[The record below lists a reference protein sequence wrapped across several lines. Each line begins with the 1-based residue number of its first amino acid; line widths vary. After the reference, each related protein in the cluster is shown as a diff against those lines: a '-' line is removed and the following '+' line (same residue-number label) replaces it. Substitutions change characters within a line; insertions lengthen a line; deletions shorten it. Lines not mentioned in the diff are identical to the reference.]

1 MEDYYQILR
10 VHPNAS
16 ETTIRKAYRKLALQ
30 YHPDKTG
37 NSEELNSYF
46 KKINEAYKVLSNAE
60 QRKQFHLQYY
70 ALHHYEPVM
79 NSSNEILVACKKLL
93 KQIIQ
98 QGDHINEE
106 AIVLNI
112 QENILNE
119 NNLFILKTEENKFI
133 QQQIHQELLQIINKL
148 NFVNGTVLFNFL
160 MQKFS
165 FTNESEKVLLIEIL
179 KKKKQEYYWDK
190 YKFFLALLIA
200 ILICLGIYSIT

>member
-37 NSEELNSYF
+37 NSEELNAYF

-70 ALHHYEPVM
+70 ALHHYEPIL
-79 NSSNEILVACKKLL
+79 NNSNEILSACKNLL

-98 QGDHINEE
+98 QGDYINEE

-112 QENILNE
+112 KENILND
-119 NNLFILKTEENKFI
+119 NNLFILKTEKNNFI
-133 QQQIHQELLQIINKL
+133 QQQIQKEILQIVNKL
-148 NFVNGTVLFNFL
+148 NFINGNDLYNFL
-160 MQKFS
+160 IKKFP
-165 FTNESEKVLLIEIL
+165 FAEEVEKEMFLEVL

-200 ILICLGIYSIT
+200 LLICLGIYSIT

>member
-46 KKINEAYKVLSNAE
+46 KKINEAYKVLSNTE

-70 ALHHYEPVM
+70 SLYQYEPHI
-79 NSSNEILVACKKLL
+79 NNSNEILIACKKLL

-106 AIVLNI
+106 AVVLSI
-112 QENILNE
+112 QSYILNE
-119 NNLFILKTEENKFI
+119 TNLHILITEENKFI
-133 QQQIHQELLQIINKL
+133 QQQIHQE
-148 NFVNGTVLFNFL
+148 
-160 MQKFS
+160 
-165 FTNESEKVLLIEIL
+165 
-179 KKKKQEYYWDK
+179 
-190 YKFFLALLIA
+190 
-200 ILICLGIYSIT
+200 

>member
-133 QQQIHQELLQIINKL
+133 QQQLHEELLQIINKL
-148 NFVNGTVLFNFL
+148 NFVNGTVLSNIL

>member
-148 NFVNGTVLFNFL
+148 NFVNGTVLSNIL

-179 KKKKQEYYWDK
+179 KKKKQEYNWDK

>member
-148 NFVNGTVLFNFL
+148 NFVNGTVLSNIL

>member
-37 NSEELNSYF
+37 NSEELNTYF

-70 ALHHYEPVM
+70 ALHHYEPLM
-79 NSSNEILVACKKLL
+79 SSSNEILVACKKLL
-93 KQIIQ
+93 NQIIQ
-98 QGDHINEE
+98 QGDYINEE

-112 QENILNE
+112 QESILNE
-119 NNLFILKTEENKFI
+119 HNLFILKTEENKLI
-133 QQQIHQELLQIINKL
+133 QQQIQQELLQIINKL
-148 NFVNGTVLFNFL
+148 NFVNGIVLFHFL
-160 MQKFS
+160 MQKFL
-165 FTNESEKVLLIEIL
+165 FTNESEKIGLIEIL

>member
-179 KKKKQEYYWDK
+179 KKKKQEYNWDK

>member
-70 ALHHYEPVM
+70 SPHQYEPLI
-79 NSSNEILVACKKLL
+79 NNSNEILIVCKKLL

-98 QGDHINEE
+98 QGDYINEE
-106 AIVLNI
+106 AVVLSI
-112 QENILNE
+112 QSYILNE
-119 NNLFILKTEENKFI
+119 NNLQILITEENKFI

-148 NFVNGTVLFNFL
+148 NFLNGSVLFNFL
-160 MQKFS
+160 MQKFP
-165 FTNESEKVLLIEIL
+165 FTDGSEKKLLIEIL

>member
-37 NSEELNSYF
+37 NSEELNTYF

-70 ALHHYEPVM
+70 ALHHYEPLM
-79 NSSNEILVACKKLL
+79 SSSNEILVACKKLL
-93 KQIIQ
+93 NQIIQ
-98 QGDHINEE
+98 QGDYINEE

-112 QENILNE
+112 QESILNE
-119 NNLFILKTEENKFI
+119 HNLFILKTEENKLI
-133 QQQIHQELLQIINKL
+133 QQQIQQELLQIINKL
-148 NFVNGTVLFNFL
+148 NFVNGIVLFHFL
-160 MQKFS
+160 MQKFL
-165 FTNESEKVLLIEIL
+165 FTNESEKVGLIEIL